1 MAVRRYLRKRRR
13 KAEGRATPTFIPSEG
28 AQHDHAEGN
37 AFFLPAEGIQTKMNV
52 SQPGEPQEMEADHMA
67 DKVVHKKTTDAIV
80 SRVAKDDEKMSKKGK
95 EEEDKINKKEKD
107 DDEKKIHKKDKD
119 EEDKKIHKKGKEEE
133 DKLHKKS
140 APEEEHVAAK
150 QASPGAPAP
159 VTKQAIPKSGGESLP
174 PSTQAEMSSSF
185 GYDFSKVRIHK
196 NEDSHQLNEQLR
208 AQAFTHGG
216 DVYFNKD
223 KFNPHTE
230 AGKWLLAH
238 ELTHVVQQKGPDEV
252 QKKDVPGISTP
263 VPEDFTLN
271 LDKKK
276 EVESAQG
283 EINGVKV
290 IIKRDTR
297 GRVEPG
303 SQGQTSFDMAPSLP
317 KRTIAK
323 GKIATLT
330 GNATVVITIH
340 TQYRPEA
347 DTKVTSAYGRGTT
360 DADKAAGNT
369 SLRFHEGS
377 HGLDYMAYVQNN
389 PLPTFEGR
397 AGMTVAEYNDAIR
410 KFNKELHDYKN
421 AIEAADTQ
429 AVECVG
435 KPASFCKS

>member
-13 KAEGRATPTFIPSEG
+13 KAEGRATPTFIQAEG
-28 AQHDHAEGN
+28 SQHDHAEGN
-37 AFFLPAEGIQTKMNV
+37 TFFHPAEGIQAKLNV
-52 SQPGEPQEMEADHMA
+52 SQPGDPQEMEADHMA
-67 DKVVHKKTTDAIV
+67 DKVVHKRSTDAAV
-80 SRVAKDDEKMSKKGK
+80 SRVAKDDEKMSRRGK
-95 EEEDKINKKEKD
+95 EEDDKMHKKEKD
-107 DDEKKIHKKDKD
+107 EDEKKIHKKDKD
-119 EEDKKIHKKGKEEE
+119 EEDKKIHKKGK
-133 DKLHKKS
+133 D
-140 APEEEHVAAK
+140 EEEHVATK
-150 QASPGAPAP
+150 QASPGAHAP
-159 VTKQAIPKSGGESLP
+159 VGKPAIPKSGGESLP

-185 GYDFSKVRIHK
+185 GFDFSKVRIHK
-196 NEDSHQLNEQLR
+196 NEEAHQLNEQLQ

-252 QKKDVPGISTP
+252 QKKDVSNISTP

-283 EINGVKV
+283 KINGVTV

-297 GRVEPG
+297 GPVEAG
-303 SQGQTSFDMAPSLP
+303 SQGHTSFDMTPSLP
-317 KRTIAK
+317 KRTIVK
-323 GKIATLT
+323 GKIATIT
-330 GNATVVITIH
+330 GDATVLITIR
-340 TQYRPEA
+340 TQYRPGA

-360 DADKAAGNT
+360 EADKAAGNT

-377 HGLDYMAYVQNN
+377 HGLDYMGYVQNN
-389 PLPTFEGR
+389 PLPAFEGKV
-397 AGMTVAEYNDAIR
+397 GMTVAEYNDAIR
-410 KFNKELHDYKN
+410 KFDKALHDYKD
-421 AIEAADTQ
+421 AIEAADTA

-435 KPASFCKS
+435 KPASFCKH